1 MSTSVIT
8 TRTGLISDLG
18 RTSLVV
24 ELQHHRLRLATRLSL
39 CRDWVVCI
47 TATQS
52 RPNNFQLRTE
62 LFRCQDRREISR
74 PDPGSRASPA
84 RFWGRAERSKTT
96 PCKALPSKEAPPASK
111 TRRRLDL
118 MNHSGFRA
126 KLPGARLPNRNDD
139 AIRLA
144 GLSRLFLTTDCP
156 WRCSR
161 ITWTLPGGV
170 PAPVFVAL
178 DFRAVI
184 CGMPW
189 RVRSPGERRCL
200 PDRARS

>member
-8 TRTGLISDLG
+8 TMTGLISDAG
-18 RTSLVV
+18 RTLPVV
-24 ELQHHRLRLATRLSL
+24 ELQRHRIRVATRLSP
-39 CRDWVVCI
+39 CRDSVVCI

-62 LFRCQDRREISR
+62 LLRCQDRREISR

-118 MNHSGFRA
+118 MNHSPRICTVLVQFPTAKVFAEHRSGF
-126 KLPGARLPNRNDD
+126 
-139 AIRLA
+139 
-144 GLSRLFLTTDCP
+144 
-156 WRCSR
+156 
-161 ITWTLPGGV
+161 
-170 PAPVFVAL
+170 
-178 DFRAVI
+178 
-184 CGMPW
+184 
-189 RVRSPGERRCL
+189 GERQVE
-200 PDRARS
+200 